1 MSMVFDRYPEG
12 GGEYVLAL
20 ALADHAHEDGSHIWP
35 GVDSLAKKSRQ
46 SSRTV
51 QRQLIAMQESGWLL
65 LVREGGRG
73 PKDPNEYK
81 INPDWIAGA
90 DFESLR
96 NKGDILSPLDDSNK
110 GDIAVTPIE
119 ENKGDKNE
127 THDGL
132 RVTKT
137 ALKGDIAVSPE
148 PSVTITLKAT
158 EVITDCARELLTE
171 RGVIGDLAEK
181 WLSIRSAKEQVTDLG
196 AVELIEDEAKAAGLS
211 FLQAIEC
218 CVKHDWAWFKAKW
231 FANLSTA
238 IKPITAQ
245 GPPKPSTGWDWR
257 SSTDGVLNRGR
268 RLGIE
273 RIEAETD
280 DAYRVRVIDADRK
293 VDRARIAKIADFQR
307 AKSAEAMC
315 SV

>member
-96 NKGDILSPLDDSNK
+96 NKGDILSPLDGDDK
-110 GDIAVTPIE
+110 GDTAMTPLDEI
-119 ENKGDKNE
+119 KGDKNE
-127 THDGL
+127 THDCL

-137 ALKGDIAVSPE
+137 AIKGDTAMSPE

-171 RGVIGDLAEK
+171 RGVSGDLSEK
-181 WLSIRSAKEQVTDLG
+181 WLGIRSAKEQVTDLG

-218 CVKHDWAWFKAKW
+218 CVKQDWAWFKAKW
-231 FANLSTA
+231 YANLGTA
-238 IKPITAQ
+238 NAPCAAQ

-257 SSTDGVLNRGR
+257 SSSDGVMNRGR

-273 RIEAETD
+273 RLEAESD
-280 DAYRVRVIDADRK
+280 DAYRNRVIQIDRQI
-293 VDRARIAKIADFQR
+293 DRERIAKVVQSQR
-307 AKSAEAMC
+307 SKSSEVMC
-315 SV
+315 SA